1 MSTLR
6 GPLVA
11 AEDQE
16 VRRAVPQA
24 AGRRNSAAR
33 KAPVAGCAIVREAS
47 VSASRWSASVANRS
61 AEAAAAMAAAA
72 SFRVRTNH
80 RTRAAV

>member
-16 VRRAVPQA
+16 IRRAVLEVA
-24 AGRRNSAAR
+24 SRRNSAAR
-33 KAPVAGCAIVREAS
+33 KTPVAGCAIARETF
-47 VSASRWSASVANRS
+47 VPASRWSASVASRS
-61 AEAAAAMAAAA
+61 AKAAAAVAAAV

-80 RTRAAV
+80 RTRAVV

>member
-16 VRRAVPQA
+16 VRRVVLKM

-33 KAPVAGCAIVREAS
+33 KTPVAGCAIVREAF
-47 VSASRWSASVANRS
+47 APATGRSASVASRS
-61 AEAAAAMAAAA
+61 AAAEAAA

-80 RTRAAV
+80 RTRAVV